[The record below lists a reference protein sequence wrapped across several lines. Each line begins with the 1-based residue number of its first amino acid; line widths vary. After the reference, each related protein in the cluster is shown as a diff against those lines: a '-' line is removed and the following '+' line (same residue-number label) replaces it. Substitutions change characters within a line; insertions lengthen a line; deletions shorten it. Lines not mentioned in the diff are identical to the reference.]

1 MVTGEPTRIAAT
13 TVPARLDEVMRLL
26 ERQRVLTSLASR
38 GSSPR
43 QGLVEQLQHRQN
55 LVELQRHLRTL
66 HPADIAAILESLPI
80 EERRLVFR
88 QLGPEDAGRA
98 LVEVGDSVAESLVD
112 DLARDELVCML
123 RTLDAD
129 DLAYLSGILPADVLA
144 DVSATLEQN
153 DRSWLTDSLSFPE
166 SSVGR
171 LMTPDAVA
179 VQETMTVGE
188 VLDDLRRRGE
198 LPDQTDRVFVVDV
211 RHVLRGAV
219 PLQALVR
226 GDPTSS
232 VRDVMI
238 ADMAVFSPSEPAV
251 RAAKAFERYDLV
263 SAPVVD
269 ARGKVVG
276 RVRIDNV
283 MDYLRESSDL
293 DVLARAGLRG
303 AEDLFASVRDSVGN
317 RWPWLCLNLVT
328 ALLASRVIAQFE
340 ATIAQVVAL
349 AALMPVVASIGGNT
363 GNQTVALVIRA
374 IALDQLRDQYR
385 QLLRKELTVGVVN
398 GVTWGLVMGLVSCA
412 IYRDLALGAV
422 MMAAV
427 VLNLM
432 VAAVAGIVVPIVLH
446 RANRDPAQGASV
458 VLTFITDSMGFFLFL
473 GLARVFLL

>member
-1 MVTGEPTRIAAT
+1 VATEEPTSVAAT
-13 TVPARLDEVMRLL
+13 TVHARLDDVMRLL

-43 QGLVEQLQHRQN
+43 QDLVEQLQHRQN

-88 QLGPEDAGRA
+88 QLGLEDAGRA
-98 LVEVGDSVAESLVD
+98 LVEVGDSAAESLVA
-112 DLARDELVCML
+112 DLARDDLVRLL

-144 DVSATLEQN
+144 DVSATLEQI

-166 SSVGR
+166 NSVGR

-188 VLDDLRRRGE
+188 VLDDLRSRGE

-219 PLQALVR
+219 PLHALVR
-226 GDPTSS
+226 GDPTTP
-232 VRDVMI
+232 VRNVMI
-238 ADMAVFSPSEPAV
+238 ADMAVFSPMEPAV
-251 RAAKAFERYDLV
+251 LAAKAFERYDLV

-269 ARGKVVG
+269 ARGKVIG

-283 MDYLRESSDL
+283 MDYVRESSDL

-328 ALLASRVIAQFE
+328 AFLASRVIAQFE

-385 QLLRKELTVGVVN
+385 QLLRKELTVGAVN

-422 MMAAV
+422 MMSAV

-432 VAAVAGIVVPIVLH
+432 VAAVAGIVVPIALH

-473 GLARVFLL
+473 GLARLFLL

>member
-1 MVTGEPTRIAAT
+1 
-13 TVPARLDEVMRLL
+13 MRLL

-166 SSVGR
+166 NSVGR

-188 VLDDLRRRGE
+188 VLEDLRRRGE

-238 ADMAVFSPSEPAV
+238 ADIAVFSPSEPAV